1 MLNYDREVCEGWTPR
16 DFINAMKVEIAT
28 IMAGG
33 SIHKPFKSKL
43 ELEVYLISNQP
54 YYKKKI
60 PEVIEY
66 FSNKYGLN

>member
-1 MLNYDREVCEGWTPR
+1 MMNFDREIWEGWTAR
-16 DFINAMKVEIAT
+16 NFIDAMKSDIAM

-33 SIHKPFKSKL
+33 SIHKPFKTKL
-43 ELEVYLISNQP
+43 ELETYLLSNQP

-66 FSNKYGLN
+66 FSNKYGLS